1 MFIWPWTWKR
11 RALAAEAELES
22 SRRLQVAMHGA
33 MQTAAED
40 MKRLTDE
47 NTRLKTQVRTMSER

>member
-1 MFIWPWTWKR
+1 
-11 RALAAEAELES
+11 
-22 SRRLQVAMHGA
+22 MHGA